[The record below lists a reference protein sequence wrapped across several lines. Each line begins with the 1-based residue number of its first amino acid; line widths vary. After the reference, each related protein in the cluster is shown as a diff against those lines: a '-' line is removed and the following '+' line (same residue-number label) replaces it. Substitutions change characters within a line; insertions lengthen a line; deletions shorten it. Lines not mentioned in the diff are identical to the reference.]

1 MGVLG
6 RLYRGARGLLERF
19 AAWRASRLAD
29 RDRDAAERWLRF
41 AAWVAPGF
49 SAVHRELVAWCRR
62 RDDRLAALEV
72 ARRTARRYGG
82 SSDAWILLGEA
93 YLGAFRPDDAL
104 VAFERALSLEER
116 PDAAMAAGDL
126 YARRGDYVNA
136 GARYAR
142 AYAAGA
148 GADALRANARAL
160 KAAGD
165 HRAAEEAIQLWKQ
178 VTGRDWVE
186 EELLPP

>member
-1 MGVLG
+1 MRVLA
-6 RLYRGARGLLERF
+6 RLYRRVRELAERF
-19 AAWRASRLAD
+19 GAWRASRLAD
-29 RDRDAAERWLRF
+29 RDRGAAERWLRF

-49 SAVHRELVAWCRR
+49 SAVHRDLVAWCRR

-72 ARRTARRYGG
+72 ARRAARRYSG
-82 SSDAWILLGEA
+82 SSDAWMLLGEA
-93 YLGAFRPDDAL
+93 YLAAFRPDDAL
-104 VAFERALSLEER
+104 VAFEQALSLEER

-160 KAAGD
+160 RAAGD
-165 HRAAEEAIQLWKQ
+165 DRAAEEAIALWKQ
-178 VTGRDWVE
+178 VTGREWVE
-186 EELLPP
+186 GE

>member
-6 RLYRGARGLLERF
+6 RFYRRVRKLAERF
-19 AAWRASRLAD
+19 GAWRASRLGD
-29 RDRDAAERWLRF
+29 RDRRAAERWLRF

-49 SAVHRELVAWCRR
+49 SAVHRDLVAWCRR

-72 ARRTARRYGG
+72 ARRAARRFNG
-82 SSDAWILLGEA
+82 SSDAWMLLGEA
-93 YLGAFRPDDAL
+93 YLAAFRPDDAL
-104 VAFERALSLEER
+104 VAFEQALSLEER

-142 AYAAGA
+142 AYAAGG
-148 GADALRANARAL
+148 GADALKANAKALRAS
-160 KAAGD
+160 GD
-165 HRAAEEAIQLWKQ
+165 HHAAEEAIALWKQ
-178 VTGRDWVE
+178 VTGKEWNE
-186 EELLPP
+186 SE

>member
-6 RLYRGARGLLERF
+6 RSYRRTRQLAERL
-19 AAWRASRLAD
+19 AAWRASRLSD
-29 RDRDAAERWLRF
+29 RDRRAAERWLRF

-49 SAVHRELVAWCRR
+49 SAVHRDLVGCCRR

-72 ARRTARRYGG
+72 ARRAARRYP
-82 SSDAWILLGEA
+82 SSPDAWMLLGEA
-93 YLGAFRPDDAL
+93 YLAAFRPDDAL
-104 VAFERALSLEER
+104 VAFEQVLSLEER

-165 HRAAEEAIQLWKQ
+165 HRAAEEAIELWKQ

-186 EELLPP
+186 AE